1 MEQFIYGKSW
11 YGRKILVKKLD
22 KDNNNSVLAG
32 YIELLNSDPKGWLR
46 HAAVGDVGYFSDIY
60 PFDNFIGQ
68 LFFAGYLYDKK
79 HLFIGFDTRKVDK
92 LVSKDECIESL
103 KKAARS
109 LS

>member
-1 MEQFIYGKSW
+1 MEQYVYSRLW
-11 YGRKILVKKLD
+11 YGRKIIVGKKKENGNRFTL
-22 KDNNNSVLAG
+22 NG
-32 YIELLNSDPKGWLR
+32 YIELLNSDPKDWMR

-79 HLFIGFDTRKVDK
+79 HLFIGFDTREVDK

-109 LS
+109 L